1 MREQAATFPPAYG
14 GLEALKRAFFRSFF
28 RLLLVFIAIAE
39 WACAAWTLGSLGVQP
54 PPVLH
59 LLVPIAIFSL
69 NRWIVVRR
77 SAVRR
82 PLLDALVRGYVAF
95 AFTSIFC
102 ALFLALAGLVWPAL
116 ALVAWLAPPA
126 GPDLMRVYSGLVTA
140 GVAGVATLL
149 IYGYTLGHRQL
160 AVSRL
165 QVPVRGLPPALAGLR
180 IVHISDLH
188 IGQHLGVDE
197 LREHVRRVNALAPD
211 LICVTGDLVDRPETC
226 AAGFPA
232 LAGLCA
238 RHGVLVTL
246 GNHDFY
252 AGAETVT
259 EALRRLTPFTVLRDE
274 LVHLEIGGA
283 RITIAGVDDLGRD
296 WARGVLVHPALPPLA
311 ARVPAGGPFIVLSHR
326 PDCFAQAARLG
337 AALMLSG
344 HTHGGQL
351 AVPLG
356 RRLRN
361 LAEFISPFHRGL
373 YHDGDATLYV
383 NRGLGFTGQKIRLF
397 TPREIA
403 CIELIPA

>member
-140 GVAGVATLL
+140 GVTGVAALL
-149 IYGYTLGHRQL
+149 IYGYTLGHRKL
-160 AVSRL
+160 AISRL

-180 IVHISDLH
+180 IVQISDLH

-226 AAGFPA
+226 
-232 LAGLCA
+232 
-238 RHGVLVTL
+238 
-246 GNHDFY
+246 
-252 AGAETVT
+252 
-259 EALRRLTPFTVLRDE
+259 
-274 LVHLEIGGA
+274 EIGRA
-283 RITIAGVDDLGRD
+283 SCRE
-296 WARGVLVHPALPPLA
+296 
-311 ARVPAGGPFIVLSHR
+311 RV
-326 PDCFAQAARLG
+326 
-337 AALMLSG
+337 
-344 HTHGGQL
+344 
-351 AVPLG
+351 
-356 RRLRN
+356 
-361 LAEFISPFHRGL
+361 
-373 YHDGDATLYV
+373 
-383 NRGLGFTGQKIRLF
+383 
-397 TPREIA
+397 
-403 CIELIPA
+403 